1 MICEII
7 NPSDAYTLRTDDF
20 KTAAVA
26 IAVLGRGQMGLKN
39 IDGEESSPVLFGWD
53 DWLKE
58 QGIEDLGKYI
68 DEHTKEMADILAT
81 VLIGGKADREE
92 VESALALMPDEEARK
107 KWLDDRH
114 DKRRSS
120 MNNIGAAA
128 WAWAR
133 KLRSA

>member
-1 MICEII
+1 MMICEII

-26 IAVLGRGQMGLKN
+26 IAILGRGQMSLKN
-39 IDGEESSPVLFGWD
+39 IDGEERSPVLFGWD

-68 DEHTKEMADILAT
+68 DDHAKEMADILDT
-81 VLIGGKADREE
+81 VLIGGKTDREE
-92 VESALALMPDEEARK
+92 VESTLSLLPEDQRQ
-107 KWLDDRH
+107 KWLEDRH
-114 DKRRSS
+114 ERRRSS
-120 MNNIGAAA
+120 MNNIGAAS